1 MHKSMKGK
9 PVMTRINRTCV
20 LALVVSLMIIAG
32 CARYERKIVPFKMPN
47 AYTNATEVAGATI
60 AAKSYTQEEAKAA
73 FGFDIVGSGVLPIQV
88 IFDNRGSHPLEVLAG
103 KTYLVD
109 IQNNL
114 WQILDRE
121 MAYDRIERESE
132 YGEVLPEGA
141 KSGLLAGAAGA
152 VIGAAIGI
160 VTGTNVGE
168 AMGKGAAI
176 GAAAGLTVGG
186 ARGLEEKQASQHI
199 GNDLHNRSLDQRP
212 VPPDDISHGFLFFP
226 GEAKEQAKELRLTIR
241 EVDTGVVYYLIM
253 PF

>member
-1 MHKSMKGK
+1 MI
-9 PVMTRINRTCV
+9 RINRTWV
-20 LALVVSLMIIAG
+20 LAAAAILIIVAG

-60 AAKSYTQEEAKAA
+60 AAQSYTQEEADAA
-73 FGFDIVGSGVLPIQV
+73 FGFDIVDSGVLPVQV
-88 IFDNRGSHPLEVLAG
+88 IFDNRGSHPLEVVAG

-114 WQILDRE
+114 WPILDRE
-121 MAYDRIERESE
+121 MAYDRIERGSE
-132 YGEVLPEGA
+132 FGEVLPEGA

-186 ARGLEEKQASQHI
+186 ARGLEDTRVYNHI
-199 GNDLHNRSLDQRP
+199 GDDLHNRSLDQRP

-226 GEAKEQAKELRLTIR
+226 GEAKEQAKELRLTIK
-241 EVDTGVVYYLIM
+241 EVDTGIVHSLIM
-253 PF
+253 RF

>member
-1 MHKSMKGK
+1 MKGN
-9 PVMTRINRTCV
+9 PVMTRISRACV
-20 LALVVSLMIIAG
+20 LALAAILIIISG

-60 AAKSYTQEEAKAA
+60 AAKAYDQEEAKAA
-73 FGFDIVGSGVLPIQV
+73 FGFDIIGSGVLPVQV
-88 IFDNRGSHPLEVLAG
+88 IFDNRGKHPLEVVAG
-103 KTYLVD
+103 RTYLVD

-114 WQILDRE
+114 WPILDRE
-121 MAYDRIERESE
+121 MAYERIERESE

-160 VTGTNVGE
+160 VTGTNIGE
-168 AMGKGAAI
+168 AVGKGAAI

-186 ARGLEEKQASQHI
+186 ARGLEDTRATHHI
-199 GNDLHNRSLDQRP
+199 GDDLHNRSLDQRP

-226 GEAKEQAKELRLTIR
+226 GEAKEQAAKELRLTIR
-241 EVDTGVVYYLIM
+241 EVDTGVIYYLIM
-253 PF
+253 NF

>member
-1 MHKSMKGK
+1 MKGK
-9 PVMTRINRTCV
+9 PVMIRINRTWV
-20 LALVVSLMIIAG
+20 LAAAAILIIVAG

-60 AAKSYTQEEAKAA
+60 AAQSYTQEEADAA
-73 FGFDIVGSGVLPIQV
+73 FGFDIVDSGVLPVQV
-88 IFDNRGSHPLEVLAG
+88 IFDNRGSHPLEVVAG

-114 WQILDRE
+114 WPILDRE
-121 MAYDRIERESE
+121 MAYDRIERGSE
-132 YGEVLPEGA
+132 FGEVLPEGA

-186 ARGLEEKQASQHI
+186 ARGLEDTRVYNHI
-199 GNDLHNRSLDQRP
+199 GDDLHNRSLDQRP

-226 GEAKEQAKELRLTIR
+226 GEAKEQAKELRLTIK
-241 EVDTGVVYYLIM
+241 EVDTGIVHSLIM
-253 PF
+253 RF